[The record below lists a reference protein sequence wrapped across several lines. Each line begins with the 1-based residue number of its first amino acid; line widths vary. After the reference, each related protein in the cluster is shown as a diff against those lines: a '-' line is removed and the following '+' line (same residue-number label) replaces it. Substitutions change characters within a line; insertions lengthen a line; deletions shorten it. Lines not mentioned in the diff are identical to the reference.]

1 MEPETPRL
9 QQLTSRLI
17 AREESSR
24 DTPDAMVAAVQAACE
39 RLNRELSRWVGAN
52 GSLALFTRA
61 LAEARAQH
69 PVLAE
74 IRIRTRSEATLEGVA
89 ETVQKHGA
97 PATADGLTSL
107 LVTLLELLGR
117 LIGDDMVMRLV
128 EQGNQ
133 NYARNGERLGGGRA
147 GS

>member
-1 MEPETPRL
+1 MAPVTPTV
-9 QQLTSRLI
+9 QQMTSRLI
-17 AREESSR
+17 AREPGSR
-24 DTPDAMVAAVQAACE
+24 DTPDATVAAAQAACE

-61 LAEARAQH
+61 LAEARAAH
-69 PVLAE
+69 PVLAA
-74 IRIRTRSEATLEGVA
+74 IRVRTRSQASLEGVP
-89 ETVQKHGA
+89 ETIQKHGA
-97 PATADGLTSL
+97 AATADGLTSL
-107 LVTLLELLGR
+107 LATLLELLGR

-133 NYARNGERLGGGRA
+133 NDMQDGERLGGRRA

>member
-1 MEPETPRL
+1 MAPDTPTV

-17 AREESSR
+17 AREEGWQ
-24 DTPDAMVAAVQAACE
+24 DTPDATVAAAQAACE

-52 GSLALFTRA
+52 GSLALFNRA
-61 LAEARAQH
+61 LAEARAVH

-74 IRIRTRSEATLEGVA
+74 IRIRSRSEARLEGVT
-89 ETVQKHGA
+89 ETSQKHGA
-97 PATADGLTSL
+97 AATADGLTSL

>member
-1 MEPETPRL
+1 MESETPTL

-17 AREESSR
+17 AREEGTR
-24 DTPDAMVAAVQAACE
+24 DTPDALVGAAQAACE

-74 IRIRTRSEATLEGVA
+74 VRIRTRSAASLEGVP

-97 PATADGLTSL
+97 AATADGLTSL

-133 NYARNGERLGGGRA
+133 NDSRNGERLGGRRA

>member
-1 MEPETPRL
+1 MAPVTPTV
-9 QQLTSRLI
+9 QQMTSRLI
-17 AREESSR
+17 AGEPGSR
-24 DTPDAMVAAVQAACE
+24 DTPDATVAAAQAACE

-61 LAEARAQH
+61 LAETRAQH
-69 PVLAE
+69 PVLAK
-74 IRIRTRSEATLEGVA
+74 IRIRTRSEASLEGVA

-97 PATADGLTSL
+97 AATADGLTSL

-133 NYARNGERLGGGRA
+133 NYAQNGERLGGRRA